1 MPRIISENQ
10 GSEVLEPI
18 VKVSDGKDGF
28 NHFVSGAHLSER
40 FGLDYKLVMGLLE
53 DWGRRPGMS
62 RHLWVEP
69 LSGLK
74 KIYCTGQGV
83 VELMRIFPQ
92 KFEDERLRLIKL
104 AGQMQPD
111 AALEPYARV
120 PALEDW
126 SEARSVMEEVA

>member
-1 MPRIISENQ
+1 MTRIISEDQ
-10 GSEVLEPI
+10 GSEVLGPI

-28 NHFVSGAHLSER
+28 TYFVSGAHISER

-62 RHLWVEP
+62 RHLYVEP

-111 AALEPYARV
+111 AALETYAMV
-120 PALEDW
+120 PAMEGW
-126 SEARSVMEEVA
+126 CEARNVMGEVA